1 MSMIT
6 KKLFGKEFIKYLI
19 QNVLKILGCLV
30 VITAITYFFS
40 DKSIITNPTNKTI
53 ISISIVTMVYII
65 STIIVWF
72 SSVNKRR

>member
-6 KKLFGKEFIKYLI
+6 KKWFSKEFIKYLI
-19 QNVLKILGCLV
+19 QNVLKFLGCLV
-30 VITAITYFFS
+30 VITAITYFFI

-53 ISISIVTMVYII
+53 ISICLVTMVYII

-72 SSVNKRR
+72 SNINKLK